1 MTALLHGED
10 AVPFSGP
17 WLAGNERMKKKM
29 EATVMGFVMGCFPK
43 LGLPFEGSPK

>member
-17 WLAGNERMKKKM
+17 KKM
-29 EATVMGFVMGCFPK
+29 EATVMGFVMGGFPK
-43 LGLPFEGSPK
+43 LGLPFEGSPKQAL